1 MTKVRL
7 DSRPLYILVKEKID
21 ELICNGTFSL
31 GSRLPSE
38 NALADDLGVS
48 RATLREALRALEEE
62 GKIIRQQGIGTFIAP
77 RLSKMQ
83 KGIEDLFSVT
93 ETIESQGFKP
103 GTEGYTIWQ
112 EKMGE
117 LSCVFEEKPDDLMWV
132 IERIRTANR
141 EPVVYCKDYLSQKLV
156 PTKLDLTKNP
166 YGESIFEVL
175 EKQYHLRITHAIA
188 RIIPLTAP
196 DWLATNLKIVSETP
210 LLLLEQRIYDQ
221 KEQLIIFSRNYF
233 RHDKIEFQ
241 VLRKRR

>member
-77 RLSKMQ
+77 HLSKMQ
-83 KGIEDLFSVT
+83 KGIEDLVSVT
-93 ETIESQGFKP
+93 ETIESQGFRP

-112 EKMGE
+112 EEMGE
-117 LSCVFEEKPDDLMWV
+117 ISCVFEQQPNDLMWV
-132 IERIRTANR
+132 IERIRTANQ

-196 DWLATNLKIVSETP
+196 DWLAANLKIVPEIP
-210 LLLLEQRIYDQ
+210 LLLLEQRHYDQ

-241 VLRKRR
+241 VLRKRH